1 MAFALSAT
9 VGGTTTQLNNGN
21 PFRLLSATGLG
32 GVSARRVVARG
43 PTQHGD
49 SDRGYRLQPREVE
62 LQIGFEAAT
71 DAALDAHRDTLS
83 AIFRPQ
89 SSTPV
94 YLTVTRDDSEVRRL
108 DCYPVGSFTIALVPE
123 HRPGHYHVATVR
135 LRAADP
141 AYYDPTAGSV
151 TLTGSASLL
160 TNWQVAGGNIPGSQV
175 AMYGTAPAQG
185 EAWSYVTMVQH
196 YQADYTLAVRN
207 AGTPAPGA
215 LNYLFSVGTVAGYS
229 NYEPTLRHG
238 TSNAYT
244 LGTSNFAASK
254 PGINLGTLAI
264 SPGTHNYFLTSR
276 FAGFSVGGTTHYA
289 RYVSPGTV
297 WAGTTVADTFRLY
310 GSPRQWRVDWAPAIE
325 KYALYIPALSET
337 QREVLDAF
345 MAGTVDPALL
355 GTVNQIVP
363 VAYEGN
369 LPEYPVIRITGPING
384 PSITNTSTGD
394 VLSFGTI
401 AIGAGTTYVIDT
413 RPSARSI
420 TVGTVS
426 KINELSDDSDFG
438 TWHLAPHPT
447 APGGTNVLSL
457 AGSGVAGSTQIVV
470 TYYNRYVSF

>member
-9 VGGTTTQLNNGN
+9 VGSTTTQLNNGN
-21 PFRLLSATGLG
+21 PFRLLSAAGLG
-32 GVSARRVVARG
+32 GVSVRRVVARG

-49 SDRGYRLQPREVE
+49 SDRGYRLQPREIE
-62 LQIGFEAAT
+62 LQIGFAAAT

-83 AIFRPQ
+83 AVFRPQ

-94 YLTVTRDDSEVRRL
+94 HLTVTRDDNEVRQL

-160 TNWQVAGGNIPGSQV
+160 ANWQVAGGNIPGSQV
-175 AMYGTAPAQG
+175 AMFGSAPAQG
-185 EAWSYVTMVQH
+185 EAWSYMTQ
-196 YQADYTLAVRN
+196 QEFDKASYTLAVRN
-207 AGTPAPGA
+207 TGTPNPASGGTLFTVGPAGGY
-215 LNYLFSVGTVAGYS
+215 NYLDPQLAYVTTG
-229 NYEPTLRHG
+229 NYL
-238 TSNAYT
+238 
-244 LGTSNFAASK
+244 LGTFVTTSK
-254 PGINLGTLAI
+254 PPVNLGTLGV
-264 SPGTHNYFLTSR
+264 SPGTHNYFLTSKY
-276 FAGFSVGGTTHYA
+276 AGFDVGGTTHYT

-297 WAGTTVADTFRLY
+297 WAGTTPTDTFRLR
-310 GSPRQWRVDWAPAIE
+310 GLQRQWRIGWAPAIE

-337 QREVLDAF
+337 QREILDAF
-345 MAGTVDPALL
+345 MAGTVDPGLL
-355 GTVNQIVP
+355 GTVDQIVP

-369 LPEYPVIRITGPING
+369 LPEYPVIRITGPIAS

-401 AIGAGTTYVIDT
+401 SIGAGTTYVIDT
-413 RPSARSI
+413 RPAARSI
-420 TVGTVS
+420 VAGTVS

-438 TWHLAPHPT
+438 TWHLAPHPV
-447 APGGTNVLSL
+447 AAGGTNVLAV
-457 AGSGVAGSTQIVV
+457 AGSGVSGSTSISV